1 MNKLL
6 LILLL
11 FSGYSYHLLA
21 QIPQLVKVRPKT
33 HVVDFVLQDQLS
45 VRKTIYAHEI
55 CSRSN
60 GHIFVPGP
68 ASGIITV
75 DLVCYNM
82 DAIQIGP
89 ILDSSPVPH
98 FDRDA
103 CLVRL
108 KYPKDKKTPYAIM
121 YKDGS
126 VRYLP
131 YTYCSDDGFVDG
143 LAVVSKGG
151 KFCLI
156 DQYGNIK
163 AEGYDKIGPLK
174 EGRRAVR
181 KSNKWGFVNA
191 DCSVVI
197 EPQYWEV
204 GVFSDNVTWVRK
216 DVLSKPFLIDRSGKP
231 QPFANPLLVNISEVY
246 DFIDNEALVIT
257 EDKDGGLSKQLIN
270 KSGFPILVR
279 DFYGDIFLTDF
290 DNKHAEYFFDEKD
303 EDGAVLYYCSTK
315 GNRVNGLTD
324 FRRKDAFRWEQNQG
338 HKSWKPTAQ
347 ACWVDIDADGDFY
360 TEDHTVFRCN
370 NPEEDHYVFK
380 DEEDGIALWEYKGT
394 TYVSSS
400 IRVSEKT
407 ELGAEFRNVVRI
419 ADPKGHKQHFSTT
432 ASSLGYAQTPNDD
445 GADTDVTDSETIDLD
460 SNLNQENSEDN
471 KMSPKN
477 ATLTLSKIGCGNVLM
492 SANGNPVESGTE
504 VAIGTQVTIVCT
516 PTDANSVL
524 SIKLNGSDLSTSVD
538 GKVWS
543 ATFSTPA
550 GHSIISVEFTSNF
563 IH

>member
-1 MNKLL
+1 M
-6 LILLL
+6 
-11 FSGYSYHLLA
+11 
-21 QIPQLVKVRPKT
+21 
-33 HVVDFVLQDQLS
+33 
-45 VRKTIYAHEI
+45 
-55 CSRSN
+55 
-60 GHIFVPGP
+60 
-68 ASGIITV
+68 
-75 DLVCYNM
+75 
-82 DAIQIGP
+82 
-89 ILDSSPVPH
+89 
-98 FDRDA
+98 
-103 CLVRL
+103 
-108 KYPKDKKTPYAIM
+108 
-121 YKDGS
+121 
-126 VRYLP
+126 
-131 YTYCSDDGFVDG
+131 
-143 LAVVSKGG
+143 
-151 KFCLI
+151 
-156 DQYGNIK
+156 
-163 AEGYDKIGPLK
+163 
-174 EGRRAVR
+174 
-181 KSNKWGFVNA
+181 
-191 DCSVVI
+191 
-197 EPQYWEV
+197 
-204 GVFSDNVTWVRK
+204 
-216 DVLSKPFLIDRSGKP
+216 
-231 QPFANPLLVNISEVY
+231 
-246 DFIDNEALVIT
+246 
-257 EDKDGGLSKQLIN
+257 
-270 KSGFPILVR
+270 
-279 DFYGDIFLTDF
+279 
-290 DNKHAEYFFDEKD
+290 
-303 EDGAVLYYCSTK
+303 
-315 GNRVNGLTD
+315 
-324 FRRKDAFRWEQNQG
+324 
-338 HKSWKPTAQ
+338 
-347 ACWVDIDADGDFY
+347 
-360 TEDHTVFRCN
+360 FRCN

-445 GADTDVTDSETIDLD
+445 GADTDVADSETIDLD